1 MSHSTAV
8 HTAQRVA
15 LLRVSRNTKVVNLD
29 PSSQHSSV
37 KGMTRVCNINLDFFS
52 HWTHDNP
59 TARDATTPLPLP

>member
-15 LLRVSRNTKVVNLD
+15 LLRVSRNTKVVNLVLD
-29 PSSQHSSV
+29 APL